1 MISKKVVVNEII
13 AKSIL
18 RKHKRIDSWFISQ
31 YGMNLY
37 RGCTHNCVY
46 CDGRS
51 EGYYVQG
58 EFGKDVWVKTNA
70 IEILRTELDPKRKR
84 IPLKRCYIMLGGG
97 VGDSYQPIENKYKL
111 CRKTLELLHKF
122 NYPVS
127 ILTKSTLIER
137 DIDII
142 KKINVKNK
150 VIVSFSFSSF
160 DDIISSIFEPGVP
173 FPSERFETLK
183 TFKKEGIAC
192 GMFLMPVIP
201 FISDKPKIMEE
212 IIKKAK
218 EINLDFIVFS
228 GMTLKE
234 GKQKKYFFNVLQ
246 KNYPELIPDYCNIYK
261 NDFWGR
267 PIDEYQKSINNNF
280 NNLSKK
286 YKIPRRIP
294 PFLFKDILSEN
305 DYVFV
310 ILEHLDYLMQLE
322 GKKSSFRWVANSILK
337 LNRPISE
344 MQDELRKIKG
354 IGPKTEKIILELIN
368 TGSSSLYDKLL
379 TG

>member
-1 MISKKVVVNEII
+1 VVVNEII

-70 IEILRTELDPKRKR
+70 IEILRKELDPKRKR

-111 CRKTLELLHKF
+111 CRKTLELLYKF

-127 ILTKSTLIER
+127 ILTKSTLIEH

-173 FPSERFETLK
+173 LPSERFETLK

-228 GMTLKE
+228 G
-234 GKQKKYFFNVLQ
+234 KQKKYFFKVLQ
-246 KNYPELIPDYCNIYK
+246 KRYPELISEYFNIYK
-261 NDFWGR
+261 NDFYGR

-322 GKKSSFRWVANSILK
+322 GKKSSFRWAANSVLK